1 VSQKV
6 ITVKFTGIDKTRVEL
21 ERLMRELPGAYEAAL
36 FEVGHDIKNASVE
49 LVPVK
54 HRTLANS
61 AFVNDP
67 EGEGFGAGVT
77 IGYGGA
83 ASAYA
88 IAVHE
93 TPSKYDPPSW
103 KGKGGN
109 LNWSK
114 PGTGPK
120 YLERPFLRKSRQLGP
135 NILKKIKQR
144 WGSRAGAP
152 SAGVSF
158 GTPGML

>member
-1 VSQKV
+1 MSQTINV
-6 ITVKFTGIDKTRVEL
+6 RFTGIEGVQAKL
-21 ERLMRELPGAYEAAL
+21 EQLALKLPGAYEAAL
-36 FEVGHDIKNASVE
+36 FEVGHDIKNQSVE

-54 HRTLANS
+54 HRTLANA

-67 EGEGFGAGVT
+67 EGEGLGAAVT

-120 YLERPFLRKSRQLGP
+120 FLERPFLKESKQLGP
-135 NILKKIKQR
+135 TVVKKIKQR
-144 WGSRAGAP
+144 WGAA
-152 SAGVSF
+152 
-158 GTPGML
+158 

>member
-1 VSQKV
+1 MSIK
-6 ITVKFTGIDKTRVEL
+6 IETKFSGIKTTMAEIQ
-21 ERLMRELPGAYEAAL
+21 RLMDKLPGAYEAAL
-36 FEVGHDIKNASVE
+36 FEIGNDIKSQSVG

-54 HRTLANS
+54 HRTLANA

-67 EGEGFGAGVT
+67 EGEGLGAAVT

-120 YLERPFLRKSRQLGP
+120 FLERPFLKESKQLGP
-135 NILKKIKQR
+135 TVVKKIKQR
-144 WGSRAGAP
+144 WGA
-152 SAGVSF
+152 V
-158 GTPGML
+158 